1 MSYIDPTVSE
11 ETVRAPRH
19 VLLEETLAAI
29 IAALRARPP
38 SPFTREIFAEAER
51 YRRAIEGW
59 AQVPPATHQRAAM
72 FDCVIGLRAKVAE
85 GGMLAITPPDAPPSA
100 APTRSRSRGG

>member
-1 MSYIDPTVSE
+1 MSED
-11 ETVRAPRH
+11 TVRAPRH

-29 IAALRARPP
+29 IEALRGRPP
-38 SPFTREIFAEAER
+38 SPFTRELVTEAER
-51 YRRAIEGW
+51 YRRAIESW
-59 AQVPPATHQRAAM
+59 AQVPPATQQRAAM

-85 GGMLAITPPDAPPSA
+85 GGMLSITPPGVPPSA